1 MRSKCFALVI
11 AASLLVDI
19 ASAEVVDAAESGF
32 TVRHEIEVI
41 APRET
46 AWRMLVGH
54 VGEWWHDDHTYSGD
68 AANLFIEERPL
79 GCFCERLSEDD
90 AVVHLMVTVIQ
101 QNALLRL
108 TGGLGPLGLMGVNGN
123 LTFSFDGDST
133 STRIAMQYQVGGYS
147 PDGLAAIAPAVD
159 ATLGAQLARYV
170 RFVESGS
177 PESGVSEVE
186 SPASAE
192 TPSDVAEPEAQ
203 DTTDAT
209 DSDDD
214 QPTMTKTLE
223 NEIVD
228 QTAGDDEVL
237 PQSE

>member
-1 MRSKCFALVI
+1 MRSKCYALIV
-11 AASLLVDI
+11 ASLLLADG

-101 QNALLRL
+101 QNSLLRL

-147 PDGLAAIAPAVD
+147 PDGLAEIAPAVD
-159 ATLGAQLARYV
+159 ATLGAQLARYI

-177 PESGVSEVE
+177 PESGVPEAASPAVIE
-186 SPASAE
+186 SPPEDAQS
-192 TPSDVAEPEAQ
+192 EAQ
-203 DTTDAT
+203 GDEVG
-209 DSDDD
+209 DDD
-214 QPTMTKTLE
+214 QPTSTT
-223 NEIVD
+223 EIVD
-228 QTAGDDEVL
+228 TESVGSGVSDGVNV